1 MPATRSNLPGHFPR
15 PTWEPGMSVDDYAR
29 ELADWCDRYEA
40 DQEERRLSED
50 E

>member
-1 MPATRSNLPGHFPR
+1 MPTRSTIPGHYPR
-15 PTWEPGMSVDDYAR
+15 PTWDPGMNIDDYNN

-40 DQEERRLSED
+40 EREERRLSED